1 MPDVQAKA
9 RMTST
14 LSAVLH
20 HADGRPDEDLGVIST
35 TEVDQPDEMPAKWG
49 FFARLTRDKGAR

>member
-1 MPDVQAKA
+1 
-9 RMTST
+9 MTST

-35 TEVDQPDEMPAKWG
+35 TEVEQKEVP
-49 FFARLTRDKGAR
+49 RLLQLLKGKRHVNR

>member
-1 MPDVQAKA
+1 MPEVQAQA

-35 TEVDQPDEMPAKWG
+35 TEVEQKEVP
-49 FFARLTRDKGAR
+49 RLLQLLKGKRHVNR